1 MEEGT
6 HMGSTPRLGEEDDLA
21 YHDNVEE
28 ASIWPASLHPP
39 PLPAAAPPWIL
50 LELPAYLTTLGGAAA
65 TTARSRTRGGHAI
78 EATLFPAAPPLLYHI
93 RVHCPD
99 LSPTRFAAEPRVYAA
114 ADGLILFAVAIGH
127 RFLSSNL
134 RMLDYF
140 LYDLARPSLEL
151 LPHPPEPPGL
161 RPHPFS
167 QAGFFGDKL
176 VALLRLCHNDE
187 EQLIMRPHG
196 PVRSDYIIA
205 ILVGQEGR
213 AFDLHRYRS
222 DAGAWTRTR
231 LQLAASVNTP
241 LGGTFFSHYTDKVIT
256 LTGGFV
262 GWADLRRGAI
272 LFLDVLL
279 DDPQPHYVPL
289 PPQPMTGNCDALVAQ
304 DIAVVDKGYIKFID
318 HRYNDDASDHGW
330 TATTWTKKI
339 AADPWKEEEGW

>member
-1 MEEGT
+1 
-6 HMGSTPRLGEEDDLA
+6 MGSTPRLGEEDDLA

-39 PLPAAAPPWIL
+39 PL
-50 LELPAYLTTLGGAAA
+50 
-65 TTARSRTRGGHAI
+65 
-78 EATLFPAAPPLLYHI
+78 PAAPPLLYHI